1 MKLTTDRH
9 EASRGLFC
17 DSRATSEDR
26 DTALTER
33 RSRRRT
39 DGNFDQFVLLICP
52 RERERGGRALRDS
65 ANLRQD
71 HSEGGFF
78 HVRGNILDTV
88 VGGRCCKHKFHDDI
102 VFHGGTY
109 RLLV

>member
-33 RSRRRT
+33 RWRRRT
-39 DGNFDQFVLLICP
+39 DGHFDRFVLLICP
-52 RERERGGRALRDS
+52 REREGGGESTQTQRKPPPRP
-65 ANLRQD
+65 Q
-71 HSEGGFF
+71 
-78 HVRGNILDTV
+78 
-88 VGGRCCKHKFHDDI
+88 
-102 VFHGGTY
+102 
-109 RLLV
+109 

>member
-52 RERERGGRALRDS
+52 RERERGGGE
-65 ANLRQD
+65 
-71 HSEGGFF
+71 HSETAQTSAKTT
-78 HVRGNILDTV
+78 VRGDFFT
-88 VGGRCCKHKFHDDI
+88 
-102 VFHGGTY
+102 
-109 RLLV
+109 